1 MIKMIKML
9 ESGPGASEE
18 VEAAQELALNLNAD
32 AIDVIRRR
40 VAEQESAPSL
50 SECESCGEEI
60 PLARQKAVPGVTMCI
75 DCKQRHERQAV

>member
-1 MIKMIKML
+1 MIKML

-32 AIDVIRRR
+32 AIDIIRRR

-60 PLARQKAVPGVTMCI
+60 QQARQKAVPGVTMCI
-75 DCKQRHERQAV
+75 DCKQRQERQVV

>member
-1 MIKMIKML
+1 MIKML

-32 AIDVIRRR
+32 AIDIIRRR

-60 PLARQKAVPGVTMCI
+60 PQARQKAVPGVTMCI
-75 DCKQRHERQAV
+75 DCKQRQERQVV